1 MKKAKIQDKYEKK
14 ILKKLSGKAKAVAK
28 FIFQDKE
35 IIALQDIANVVS
47 IKRLGFNDHGPVHML
62 KAANN
67 AMRMFELLQKAN
79 IKMNMVKEGL
89 GNTEDSKIAVLI
101 ASLLHDIGMSVTR
114 DNHEMISLVKAE
126 PIINRI
132 LEYIYDDDLNK
143 KLVMKTFIE
152 EGIIGHMGTQ
162 KIHSLEAGFVLIGDG
177 CDMEKGRARIPILLS
192 TSPRRGDI
200 HKYSS
205 RSINK
210 VKIEAGDDK
219 PIKIVVKMSHSIGVF
234 QLEEVLYPKI
244 ASSPVKPYVELYG
257 NVAGKENLQ
266 YF

>member
-1 MKKAKIQDKYEKK
+1 MHKTKIQEKLEQHILDK
-14 ILKKLSGKAKAVAK
+14 LQGKAKKVAN

-35 IIALQDIANVVS
+35 ILALQDIANVVS

-67 AMRMFELLQKAN
+67 AMIMFELLRKAK
-79 IKMNMVKEGL
+79 IKLNMMSEGL
-89 GNTEDSKIAVLI
+89 GNTTDSKISVLI

-114 DNHEMISLVKAE
+114 DNHEMVSLIKSRAIVT
-126 PIINRI
+126 RI
-132 LEYIYDDDLNK
+132 LDKFYDSLNK
-143 KLVMKTFIE
+143 KLVIQNFVE
-152 EGIIGHMGTQ
+152 EGIIGHMGTK
-162 KIHSLEAGFVLIGDG
+162 KIHSLEAGLVLIGDG

-192 TSPRRGDI
+192 TAPRRGDI

-210 VKIEAGDDK
+210 VKIEEGKEK
-219 PIKIVVKMSHSIGVF
+219 PIKIIVKMSHSVGVF

-244 ASSPVKPYVELYG
+244 ASSPVKPYVELHG
-257 NVAGKENLQ
+257 DVAGKENLQ
-266 YF
+266 YL

>member
-1 MKKAKIQDKYEKK
+1 MAKVQKKFENE
-14 ILKKLSGKAKAVAK
+14 ILKKLSGKAKNAAK
-28 FIFQDKE
+28 YIFEDDE
-35 IIALQDIANVVS
+35 IAALQDIANVVS

-67 AMRMFELLQKAN
+67 SMIMFDLLKKSK

-89 GNTEDSKIAVLI
+89 GSVIDSKIAVLI
-101 ASLLHDIGMSVTR
+101 AALLHDIGMSVTR
-114 DNHEMISLVKAE
+114 DNHEIISLLKARD
-126 PIINRI
+126 IIRRI
-132 LEYIYDDDLNK
+132 LTKLYGDDLRK
-143 KLVMKTFIE
+143 KLVIQTFIE
-152 EGIIGHMGTQ
+152 EGIIGHMGSQ
-162 KIHSLEAGFVLIGDG
+162 KIHTLEAGLVLIGDG

-192 TSPRRGDI
+192 KTPQPGDI

-210 VKIEAGDDK
+210 VKIIEGKEK
-219 PIKIVVKMSHSIGVF
+219 PIKIIVKMNHSVGVF

-257 NVAGKENLQ
+257 DVAGKEKLK
-266 YF
+266 YL

>member
-1 MKKAKIQDKYEKK
+1 MKKTKLQEKLEK
-14 ILKKLSGKAKAVAK
+14 EILHRLKGKAKRVAN
-28 FIFQDKE
+28 FIFHDKE
-35 IIALQDIANVVS
+35 ISALQDIANVVS

-67 AMRMFELLQKAN
+67 AMIMFDLLQKAK
-79 IKMNMVKEGL
+79 IKMNMVSEGL
-89 GNTEDSKIAVLI
+89 GSSTDSRISVLI

-114 DNHEMISLVKAE
+114 DNHEMVSLIKSRA
-126 PIINRI
+126 IIKKI
-132 LEYIYDDDLNK
+132 LDRFYDKLNK
-143 KLVMKTFIE
+143 KLVIQNFVE

-162 KIHSLEAGFVLIGDG
+162 KIHSLEAGLVLIGDG

-192 TSPRRGDI
+192 TTPRRGDI

-205 RSINK
+205 RSINN
-210 VKIEAGDDK
+210 VKIVGGEVK
-219 PIKIVVKMSHSIGVF
+219 PIKIVVEMNHSVGVF

-257 NVAGKENLQ
+257 DVDGEENLQ
-266 YF
+266 YL